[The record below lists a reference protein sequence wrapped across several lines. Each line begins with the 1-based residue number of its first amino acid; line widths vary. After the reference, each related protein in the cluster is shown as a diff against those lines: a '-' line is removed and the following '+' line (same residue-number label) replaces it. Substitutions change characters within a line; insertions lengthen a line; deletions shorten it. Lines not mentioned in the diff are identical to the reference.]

1 MVSIKN
7 VFSDS
12 FDKIYDILVSN
23 TVDPKGKDTWVRAAF
38 PDEYAESKD
47 LYPIIIL
54 NPIDANDSDPISVNY
69 KVKTFTLKLN
79 VEIYALNPEDL
90 DSLSDQVLLAIES
103 NEATLYNDGIYNF
116 ELSNVD
122 SDTINRGNIR
132 IYRKTLEWNFEF
144 RKAS

>member
-1 MVSIKN
+1 MVTINN

-12 FDKIYDILVSN
+12 FDQIYDLLVNN
-23 TVDPKGKDTWVRAAF
+23 TVDPRNKDTWVRAAF
-38 PDEYAESKD
+38 PDEIAESKD

-54 NPIDANDSDPISVNY
+54 NPINASDSEPLSVNY
-69 KVKTFTLKLN
+69 AVKTFALELN

-103 NEATLYNDGIYNF
+103 NEATLYDSGIYNF

-122 SDTINRGNIR
+122 SDTINRGEIR
-132 IYRKTLEWNFEF
+132 IYRKTIEWNFEF